1 MSRIDGV
8 IMVVFLLSVKF
19 ALAQSIALPD
29 LALQDLKSDNLSRAN
44 LSIYEEQAVLKW
56 QDVLDYLAIV
66 GSQKYNLELRETA
79 LEAILSNF
87 DKNAKL
93 PCTWLTEIKAKESK
107 KGQTL
112 CAAVQLFEGLLKMP
126 SYELELWAE
135 NIKVEEALRKMS
147 EDIYQGELVYEQ
159 QVKTKK
165 SKTNDAFKEGT
176 KERVRIQFLLK
187 RIHKQFGKTKEVV
200 WEIKF
205 LGVL

>member
-93 PCTWLTEIKAKESK
+93 PCTWLIEPKEKAAKNKQE
-107 KGQTL
+107 L
-112 CAAVQLFEGLLKMP
+112 CRAQDVFQELLKRP
-126 SYELELWAE
+126 SYELELRIE
-135 NIKVEEALRKMS
+135 GIKVQQNLHKIS
-147 EDIYQGELVYEQ
+147 KDTYQGELVYQQ

-165 SKTNDAFKEGT
+165 NKNIETFKEG
-176 KERVRIQFLLK
+176 KEEQIRIQFLLK
-187 RIHKQFGKTKEVV
+187 RMDKQFGTTTEVV